1 MVITAFSYRY
11 GKFNNRVLCESYMM
25 NLFNFKLTSSHL
37 LLFVLLSF
45 IPFLFM
51 PLNSAFG
58 APPNYIIS
66 DSTTIQDIDPGT
78 NTIIIPNA
86 VIGVQN
92 DRLLVVSVSLDHQ
105 FGPGPTVSSVT
116 FGPSGASCTAN
127 QSFTQVSS
135 STSQV
140 PNVVRN
146 ELFSLTA
153 PNVSQTCDIII
164 TLTSD
169 VGITDGIYAFATYTL
184 FSEVNQSIPIDNA
197 VTATGNSAAPSVTI
211 SNTADH
217 FVFDVMSSVSG
228 EPFPASGANQ
238 IARETF
244 SSNFNFLAGIST
256 QLGNL
261 DSIMDWSISPAA
273 DWAISA
279 ITIRSNTFVSL
290 SSDDGGGHCS
300 DCIPPTL
307 GLDSTGRR
315 IISNGFSYNDIPV
328 NVNSY
333 YTAFP
338 LIQVNIGEENNAVL
352 QIYDNSG
359 PQNIAHVALGFGLG
373 EGESFNNARAVINLD
388 RINGEEVVTTFDPEN
403 VLNNTRVV
411 TKEAKCTDIESQ
423 CLFVTIY
430 HTFTDSLNFNMVS
443 TNIWDV
449 KRNSWQNYFNHGV
462 KIEGDS
468 LNSPKT
474 KMIAFGETQMRGL
487 HTLTQINKIDDL
499 WSDEIGNIYHHTGN
513 DNFDRIFY
521 NFTYNTLNL
530 ETTHGCDRDC
540 SLFSNYK
547 KQQEDIAQEK
557 LGQYQEKDAEIN
569 AYLNELGI
577 RITEFNSLSNSKN
590 VESDN
595 RISNEIIRAQDTYEK
610 LFNSLYKN
618 RIID

>member
-1 MVITAFSYRY
+1 MLLVF
-11 GKFNNRVLCESYMM
+11 
-25 NLFNFKLTSSHL
+25 TSFL
-37 LLFVLLSF
+37 F
-45 IPFLFM
+45 IP
-51 PLNSAFG
+51 LNLAFA

-78 NTIIIPNA
+78 STIIIPNA

-105 FGPGPTVSSVT
+105 FGPGPTVSNVT
-116 FGPSGASCTAN
+116 FGPTGASCTAN
-127 QSFTQVSS
+127 QSFTQVPS

-140 PNVVRN
+140 PNKIRN
-146 ELFSLTA
+146 ELFYLTA
-153 PNVSQTCDIII
+153 PSATQTCDIVI

-169 VGITDGIYAFATYTL
+169 VGNTDGIYAFATYSF
-184 FSEVNQSIPIDNA
+184 FSEVNQATPIDNA
-197 VTATGNSAAPSVTI
+197 VTATGNSAVPSVTI

-217 FVFDVMSSVSG
+217 FVFDVMSSASNSG
-228 EPFPASGANQ
+228 LPVAGANQ
-238 IARETF
+238 IDRQTLSA
-244 SSNFNFLAGIST
+244 FNFLAGIST

-261 DSIMDWSISPAA
+261 DSIMDWLFAPPNAA

-279 ITIRSNTFVSL
+279 ITIRSNTFTSL
-290 SSDDGGGHCS
+290 SSDGGGGHCS

-307 GLDSTGRR
+307 GLDSAGRR
-315 IISNGFSYNDIPV
+315 IISNGFSYNDISV

-338 LIQVNIGEENNAVL
+338 LIKVNVGEENMAVL

-359 PQNIAHVALGFGLG
+359 PQNIAHVALGFGLAK
-373 EGESFNNARAVINLD
+373 GESFNNARAVINLD
-388 RINGEEVVTTFDPEN
+388 RVNGKEIVTTFDPEN
-403 VLNNTRVV
+403 VLDNIRVV

-430 HTFTDSLNFNMVS
+430 HTFRESLNFNMVS
-443 TNIWDV
+443 TNIWDI

-462 KIEGDS
+462 QIEGDS
-468 LNSPKT
+468 LNPSKT
-474 KMIAFGETQMRGL
+474 KMVAFGETQMRGL

-499 WSDEIGNIYHHTGN
+499 WSDEIGNIYHYAGN
-513 DNFDRIFY
+513 DNFDRILS
-521 NFTYNTLNL
+521 NFSYDTLNS
-530 ETTHGCDRDC
+530 ETTHGCDRNC

-547 KQQEDIAQEK
+547 IQQQDIAQKK
-557 LGQYQEKDAEIN
+557 LSKLLQGKLIQNPTNGFYTIEFDSL
-569 AYLNELGI
+569 LN
-577 RITEFNSLSNSKN
+577 SDN
-590 VESDN
+590 VELQN
-595 RISNEIIRAQDTYEK
+595 RISNETIRAQDTYEK

>member
-1 MVITAFSYRY
+1 
-11 GKFNNRVLCESYMM
+11 MM

-37 LLFVLLSF
+37 LLFVLLAF
-45 IPFLFM
+45 TPVLFM
-51 PLNSAFG
+51 PLNSAFA

-66 DSTTIQDIDPGT
+66 DSTTILDTDLGT
-78 NTIIIPNA
+78 STIIIPDA
-86 VIGVQN
+86 VIGLQN
-92 DRLLVVSVSLDHQ
+92 DRLLVVGVSLDHQ
-105 FGPGPTVSSVT
+105 FGPGPTVLSVT

-127 QSFTQVSS
+127 QSFTQVPS

-140 PNVVRN
+140 PTKIRN

-153 PNVSQTCDIII
+153 PSDTQTCDIVI
-164 TLTSD
+164 TLSSD
-169 VGITDGIYAFATYTL
+169 VGDTDFIYAFATYSL
-184 FSEVNQSIPIDNA
+184 FSEVNQAIPIDNA

-217 FVFDVMSSVSG
+217 FVFDVMSSVSD
-228 EPFPASGANQ
+228 ELLPAAGANQ

-244 SSNFNFLAGIST
+244 SNNFSFLAGIST

-261 DSIMDWSISPAA
+261 DSIMDWSFAPASSA

-290 SSDDGGGHCS
+290 SSDGGGNGCS

-315 IISNGFSYNDIPV
+315 IVSNGFSYNDIPV

-338 LIQVNIGEENNAVL
+338 LIQVNVGEENKAVL

-359 PQNIAHVALGFGLG
+359 SQNIAHVALGFGLG

-388 RINGEEVVTTFDPEN
+388 RINGKEVVTTFDPEN

-430 HTFTDSLNFNMVS
+430 HTFRDSLNFNMVS

-462 KIEGDS
+462 QIEGDS

-499 WSDEIGNIYHHTGN
+499 WSDEIGNIYHRTGN
-513 DNFDRIFY
+513 DNFDRIFS

-530 ETTHGCDRDC
+530 ETAHGCDRNC

-547 KQQEDIAQEK
+547 TQQEDIAQEK
-557 LGQYQEKDAEIN
+557 LGQYPEKDAKIN
-569 AYLNELGI
+569 TYINELGI
-577 RITEFNSLSNSKN
+577 RMTEFNSLSNSEN
-590 VESDN
+590 VELQN